1 MFQVGV
7 ILAHAFGANYPLY
20 SATVPQTDFSNQMI
34 LYTITSFLALLG
46 YGLVIAYSDSSA
58 ITGLVTTLFVAAISV
73 QLTPLLL
80 QFWHNA
86 FNGFKQNADISLT
99 TERIT
104 MALCTSLLVSLTS
117 LVGRLGK
124 I

>member
-1 MFQVGV
+1 LFQISV
-7 ILAHAFGANYPLY
+7 ILAHAFGANYPTY
-20 SATVPQTDFSNQMI
+20 TATVPQTDFSNQMI
-34 LYTITSFLALLG
+34 LYTLTSFLALLG
-46 YGLVIAYSDSSA
+46 YGLVIAYSDNSA
-58 ITGLVTTLFVAAISV
+58 VTGLVTTLFAAAISV

-80 QFWHNA
+80 QFWYNA
-86 FNGFKQNADISLT
+86 FNGFKQNAEISLG

-104 MALCTSLLVSLTS
+104 MALCTSLLASLTS

>member
-1 MFQVGV
+1 MFQISV
-7 ILAHAFGANYPLY
+7 ILAHAFGANYPTY
-20 SATVPQTDFSNQMI
+20 TATVPQTDFSNQMI
-34 LYTITSFLALLG
+34 LYTLTSFLALLG
-46 YGLVIAYSDSSA
+46 YGLVIAYSDNSA
-58 ITGLVTTLFVAAISV
+58 VTGLVTTLFAAAISV

-80 QFWHNA
+80 QFWYNA
-86 FNGFKQNADISLT
+86 FNGFKQNAEISLG

-104 MALCTSLLVSLTS
+104 MALCTSLLASLTS